1 MTTQTRLIENR
12 RPTFSLK
19 TVITPVL
26 KFFVRIYDSI
36 IEARRLQA
44 AMETAHYLKMH
55 NKDFRH
61 MSYGDIVQFIMNDT
75 TKGRE

>member
-1 MTTQTRLIENR
+1 MTTQTVPFR

-19 TVITPVL
+19 KVINPVI

-75 TKGRE
+75 TKERE

>member
-1 MTTQTRLIENR
+1 MTTQVLR

-19 TVITPVL
+19 KVINPVI

-44 AMETAHYLKMH
+44 AMETAQYLKTH
-55 NKDFRH
+55 NKDFRN
-61 MSYGDIVQFIMNDT
+61 MSYGDIVHFIMNDT

>member
-1 MTTQTRLIENR
+1 MTTQTVPFR

-19 TVITPVL
+19 KVIDPVIN
-26 KFFVRIYDSI
+26 FFVRISDSI

-44 AMETAHYLKMH
+44 AMETAHYLKTH

-61 MSYGDIVQFIMNDT
+61 MSYGDIVHFIMNDT